1 MTTILKQRAWT
12 QTELHTQGFVYYER
26 KKQLVLAGRLP
37 AVRAPMPIIYDFET
51 VYAEVG
57 DVICFTPADH
67 WRKSILD
74 YTHWSVKPD
83 IFRETYRSWD
93 TLGWTPNAGA
103 QQLMR
108 HGCRPYYKHQGV
120 WAKQLSAPIIL
131 QSLESAEPTEVPA
144 GAWLAIGSQGEP
156 WHIAPE
162 NFYERYLLPKAEPHR
177 HDFVRR

>member
-1 MTTILKQRAWT
+1 MPMILKQRPWT
-12 QTELHTQGFVYYER
+12 EIELRAQGFAYYER

-37 AVRAPMPIIYDFET
+37 STRAPLPILYDFET
-51 VYAEVG
+51 VYAQAG
-57 DVICFTPADH
+57 DVICFTPTEQI
-67 WRKSILD
+67 RKSIMD

-83 IFRETYRSWD
+83 IFRETYRIWD
-93 TLGWTPNAGA
+93 APHWTPNAGV
-103 QQLMR
+103 QHLMR

-120 WAKQLSAPIIL
+120 WAKQLTEPLTL
-131 QSLESAEPTEVPA
+131 QSLESAEPTEVPV

-162 NFYERYLLPKAEPHR
+162 NFYERYLSPKAEPQR